1 MRLRHCAAAT
11 VVFAGLTVLLAGTAA
26 GADKNCSDFATQ
38 ADAQAVYNADPSDP
52 NHLDADGDGIACEDL
67 AGGSESVGTTP
78 TGGVP
83 AGDGSTA
90 DDGSLRLALGSLGL
104 VAAGGAAYAA
114 RRTARGRA

>member
-11 VVFAGLTVLLAGTAA
+11 VVFAGLTVPLAGSAMAA
-26 GADKNCSDFATQ
+26 DQDCSDFATQ
-38 ADAQAVYNADPSDP
+38 AQAQAVYNADPSDP
-52 NHLDADGDGIACEDL
+52 NHLDADHDGVACETL
-67 AGGSESVGTTP
+67 SGGTESVVTTP
-78 TGGVP
+78 VGGVP

-90 DDGSLRLALGSLGL
+90 GDGTLRIVLGGMGV